1 MQADALAGTLDV
13 VRKRVLQLRERK
25 EIIGE
30 ENTKAALIEPV
41 FSALGWNLQEMD
53 EVRREYRRKPQD
65 NPVDY
70 ALFLNRTECLFVEA
84 KSLEKDLRDHKWV
97 MQNLTYATG
106 AGVQWCVLTN
116 GDEYRIYNA
125 HAPVAAEE
133 RLFRSVRISETES
146 KFLADTLLL
155 LSKEMMRGTLLDD
168 LWKAH
173 FVDRNVRAAL
183 DSLLA
188 DQDAGLARLIQ
199 KRAAALTPADIHA
212 SLKRA
217 KVSIDF
223 PAPSASPVPV
233 VPGPVAG
240 KQEDAASRHEAGKK
254 AWETMKLMADATLDN
269 LIATGLVRPP
279 LEVERDYKGVHVTAV
294 IEQNGKVVFAGE
306 AYDSLSTAGGMAR
319 KQVVGAPPDRPYPQT
334 NGWQFWQYRDENGE
348 LHAVEQLRKRYL
360 ERGREANV

>member
-1 MQADALAGTLDV
+1 
-13 VRKRVLQLRERK
+13 
-25 EIIGE
+25 
-30 ENTKAALIEPV
+30 
-41 FSALGWNLQEMD
+41 
-53 EVRREYRRKPQD
+53 
-65 NPVDY
+65 
-70 ALFLNRTECLFVEA
+70 
-84 KSLEKDLRDHKWV
+84 
-97 MQNLTYATG
+97 
-106 AGVQWCVLTN
+106 VLTN

-188 DQDAGLARLIQ
+188 DQDTGLARLIQ

-334 NGWQFWQYRDENGE
+334 NGWQFWQYRDEHGE
-348 LHAVEQLRKRYL
+348 LHAVEHLRKRYL
-360 ERGREANV
+360 DRGRETGV